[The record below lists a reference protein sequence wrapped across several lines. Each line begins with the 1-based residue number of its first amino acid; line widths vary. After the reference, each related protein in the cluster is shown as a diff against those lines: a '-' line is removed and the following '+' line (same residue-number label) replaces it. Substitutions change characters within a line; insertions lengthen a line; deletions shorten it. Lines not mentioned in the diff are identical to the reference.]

1 MESTANG
8 LALLAGIAAGGL
20 LLFAA
25 LAKMRRYE
33 EFAWSLRQYSFLS
46 PQLRGLVARC
56 LPPAEAALGALLL
69 TGMARPWTSVLAV
82 SLLLMFTAVS
92 LATFGWQV
100 KHDCACFGRLTTTT
114 VRSLAV
120 RNLSLATLAVVA
132 ASGYWAIDGWAVAVL
147 ASLTGVSVALLIPSL
162 VSLLPSPSANETEP
176 EYGPRGRR
184 AFLRLAAAFVGAGG
198 LLLLTRGTRVAE
210 AGCSYCGSCASTY
223 HFLGCSGGG
232 CAFYLVRK
240 RTYCDAGCSVC
251 GTAQIVEY
259 CGIPGC

>member
-1 MESTANG
+1 
-8 LALLAGIAAGGL
+8 
-20 LLFAA
+20 
-25 LAKMRRYE
+25 
-33 EFAWSLRQYSFLS
+33 
-46 PQLRGLVARC
+46 
-56 LPPAEAALGALLL
+56 
-69 TGMARPWTSVLAV
+69 
-82 SLLLMFTAVS
+82 MFTTVS

-100 KHDCACFGRLTTTT
+100 KHDCACFGRLTSTT
-114 VRSLAV
+114 VRSLSV

-132 ASGYWAIDGWAVAVL
+132 ASGYWSIDGWAVAVL
-147 ASLTGVSVALLIPSL
+147 AGLTGVSLALLTPSL
-162 VSLLPSPSANETEP
+162 VSLLPSPSAYEAEP
-176 EYGPRGRR
+176 EHGPRGRR

-198 LLLLTRGTRVAE
+198 FLLLTRGTQVAE

-251 GTAQIVEY
+251 GTSQIVEY